1 MDDDDITVPTSNV
14 ADKCQTIKSY
24 CTRAL
29 DHSVQQELA
38 GGVFQ
43 LPTKHAIADSGPT
56 QIFVMD
62 GTPVINKRPTTQPLQ
77 VALADG
83 QQVMSTHMCN
93 IQIDGLPVTLTG
105 HIILDLSI
113 ALLFGI
119 RILTEAGC
127 DVTFTKGDCI
137 VKYNGQIILRG
148 EKDPTM
154 DLWTLPLGSHDMTS
168 QHATSTLPSAA
179 PDFADAY
186 AQPAVQIAF
195 LPTLSKQRQIAFAL
209 HINLC
214 VAHAFPIYSK
224 QSSVGT

>member
-1 MDDDDITVPTSNV
+1 MDDDDITIPASNV
-14 ADKCQTIKSY
+14 ANKCWTIKSY
-24 CTRAL
+24 CTCAL
-29 DHSVQQELA
+29 EHIVHQELA

-43 LPTKHAIADSGPT
+43 LPTKHAIADLGAT

-62 GTPVINKRPTTQPLQ
+62 GTPVINKRPTTQPLR

-83 QQVMSTHMCN
+83 HQVMSTHMCD

-105 HIILDLSI
+105 HIIPNLSI
-113 ALLFGI
+113 ASLFGI

-137 VKYNGQIILRG
+137 VTYNGKIILRG
-148 EKDPTM
+148 EKDPLM

-214 VAHAFPIYSK
+214 VAHAFPLDSK